1 MDYIWTPWR
10 YQYMKQ
16 AESNKLPECIFCDAA
31 NRKDDHETLVA
42 YRGKKVFIILNRYP
56 YTSGHVMIVPYAHV
70 GDLASAD
77 PEALAEMMHLAQR
90 VEGAF
95 RANYKPDGM
104 NVGMNIGRAGGAGVV
119 GHIHL
124 HVLPALVRRFQ
135 FHDRRRRNARA
146 SRRPQHDVHSSSR
159 ISHVRPRRIPVNLA
173 LTEDQ
178 QLLQKSVREFA
189 ESEVKPLARENDET
203 GKFPRELFRKAAEL
217 GLTGVAI
224 PESEGGAG
232 FDHVS
237 YTIVIEEISRACA
250 STGVILSVQNSL
262 YCDPIHRLGTVEQKQ
277 KFLLPFARGEKIGC
291 YALTEP
297 QAGSNAAALQTKAVK
312 QGDKYIINGTK
323 AWITNGGAAD
333 AAIVYVNT
341 DPPKG
346 EKGITALIVEKG
358 TPGFKVGKEEKK
370 LGINATACSELVFT
384 DCEVPESNRIGSEGE
399 GYKVALSTLD
409 GGRIGIAAQACGI
422 AQGAFE
428 AALEYSKQ
436 RMAFGHPISQ
446 FQAIQFMLAD
456 MSTELDAARLLIRK
470 AAWKQD
476 TGARFS
482 MDAAIAKL
490 FASEMSTR
498 VTHKAIQIHGGNG
511 YSREYPVE
519 RNYRDAR
526 ITEIYE
532 GTSEIQRLVI
542 SSWVLKQ

>member
-1 MDYIWTPWR
+1 
-10 YQYMKQ
+10 
-16 AESNKLPECIFCDAA
+16 
-31 NRKDDHETLVA
+31 
-42 YRGKKVFIILNRYP
+42 
-56 YTSGHVMIVPYAHV
+56 
-70 GDLASAD
+70 
-77 PEALAEMMHLAQR
+77 
-90 VEGAF
+90 
-95 RANYKPDGM
+95 
-104 NVGMNIGRAGGAGVV
+104 
-119 GHIHL
+119 
-124 HVLPALVRRFQ
+124 
-135 FHDRRRRNARA
+135 
-146 SRRPQHDVHSSSR
+146 
-159 ISHVRPRRIPVNLA
+159 VNLE
-173 LTEDQ
+173 LTPEQ
-178 QLLQKSVREFA
+178 KLLQQTVREFA
-189 ESEVKPLARENDET
+189 NSEVKPLAKELDET
-203 GKFPRELFRKAAEL
+203 GRFPRETFRKAAEL
-217 GLTGVAI
+217 GLTGVAM
-224 PESEGGAG
+224 PEDEGGAG

-262 YCDPIHRLGTVEQKQ
+262 YCDPVHRFGTDEQKK

-297 QAGSNAAALQTKAVK
+297 QAGSNAAALRTVAVRK
-312 QGDKYIINGTK
+312 GDRYVINGTK

-341 DPPKG
+341 EPAKG
-346 EKGITALIVEKG
+346 EKGITALVVEKG
-358 TPGFKVGKEEKK
+358 TKGFAVGKEEKK
-370 LGINATACSELVFT
+370 LGINATACTELSFT
-384 DCEVPESNRIGSEGE
+384 DCEVPLENRIGPEGD

-409 GGRIGIAAQACGI
+409 GGRIGIAAQAVGI

-428 AALEYSKQ
+428 AALAYAKERQ
-436 RMAFGHPISQ
+436 AFGHPIAD

-456 MSTELDAARLLIRK
+456 MATEIDAARLLTRR
-470 AAWKQD
+470 AAWRQD

-498 VTHKAIQIHGGNG
+498 ATHKAIQIHGGYG

-542 SSWVLKQ
+542 AAWVLKTY